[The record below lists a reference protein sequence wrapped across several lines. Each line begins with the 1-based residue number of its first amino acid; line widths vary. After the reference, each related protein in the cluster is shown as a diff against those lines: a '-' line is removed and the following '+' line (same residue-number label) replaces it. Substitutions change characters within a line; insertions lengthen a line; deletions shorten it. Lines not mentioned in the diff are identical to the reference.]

1 MINDHTKLI
10 NGLNLLSLDS
20 DSSLLT
26 SIDQYFSFLSN
37 ENQKYNLTSVKN
49 YDDYIDIHIL
59 DSLSIFFPIKEIGIK
74 FNNVVDIGTGPGF
87 PGLPIKIFKNP
98 IHLYLVDS
106 VNKKTQF
113 LRQLIPLL
121 NLNRIDVINSRIED
135 LGSQNEHREKYDL
148 IVARAVAK
156 LSTLI
161 EISFPLLK
169 NDGYCIFYKS
179 NIDKDEYRS
188 MLNSVDFF
196 NAKLIDVYEIPFD
209 FINRN
214 RVLIILQKINDI
226 DNKYPRSNNKPF
238 RRPLF

>member
-1 MINDHTKLI
+1 MINDQTKLI

-20 DSSLLT
+20 DPSLLK

-37 ENQKYNLTSVKN
+37 ENQKYNLTSIQN

-59 DSLSIFFPIKEIGIK
+59 DSLSIFFPINEMGIK

-87 PGLPIKIFKNP
+87 PGIPIKIFKNK
-98 IHLYLVDS
+98 IELYLVDS

-113 LRQLIPLL
+113 LRQF
-121 NLNRIDVINSRIED
+121 

-148 IVARAVAK
+148 VVARAVAK
-156 LSTLI
+156 LPTLI
-161 EISFPLLK
+161 EISLPLLK

-188 MLNSVDFF
+188 MLKTVDFF
-196 NAKLIDVYEIPFD
+196 NAKLIDTYKIPFD
-209 FINRN
+209 LVADVTCLRLRLLAKLKAACITRSVPL
-214 RVLIILQKINDI
+214 RVKTHC
-226 DNKYPRSNNKPF
+226 
-238 RRPLF
+238 